1 MRQRIDIN
9 ILLEE
14 NLSKMVDK
22 KEIKKSIIVDI
33 SELNYFFERKA
44 INEIFNKLYYFFY
57 LYSLCTKKEMID
69 IRKIKCQ
76 VAFAQTKNKNSGLV
90 IHGYVISD
98 YKVDCMTKIMN
109 FDGSE
114 FDYIPKDINNKI
126 DSVNEL
132 SIMTQELSFETHIKE
147 DSVFVDKHVFES
159 LHQTLFPI
167 LKDLSCFVD
176 GGQISAKYFFMT
188 NSSSKYP
195 VIACKCEYKHKGV
208 EYSKHFDFINV
219 ENTKKS
225 WMQQI
230 HKENI
235 LNVKELW
242 SEKDF
247 CNQSNYDI
255 ILNNLKILN
264 Y

>member
-1 MRQRIDIN
+1 MKQIIEID

-14 NLSKMVDK
+14 NLSKMVGK
-22 KEIKKSIIVDI
+22 KEIKKSITVDI
-33 SELNYFFERKA
+33 SELNFFFDRKA
-44 INEIFNKLYYFFY
+44 INELFNKLYYFFY
-57 LYSLCTKKEMID
+57 LYSLCTKTEIID
-69 IRKIKCQ
+69 IRKIKFQ
-76 VAFAQTKNKNSGLV
+76 VEFAQTKNKNKGLV
-90 IHGYVISD
+90 IFG
-98 YKVDCMTKIMN
+98 YKVGVMTKIMN

-114 FDYIPKDINNKI
+114 FDYIPKGINNKI

-132 SIMTQELSFETHIKE
+132 SIMTQDLSSFATHIKE
-147 DSVFVDKHVFES
+147 DSVFVDNHIFES

-195 VIACKCEYKHKGV
+195 VIACKCDYKNKGV

-219 ENTKKS
+219 ENTKSS

-235 LNVKELW
+235 LNVKEFW